1 MRKVYLQDTVPA
13 YQFHLLQKFSDQI
26 DHAVFSRHGGVS
38 KTPYDSLNV
47 RYGIGDS
54 HSNVDKNRQIILD
67 GIGYEHMVS
76 ADQTHSKNVQIV
88 DEEFLKFQPDGQE
101 VDDVDAFVT
110 NLREVP
116 LMIQV
121 ADCQAILLFDP
132 VRNVVAAVHAGWKGL
147 VQNVSGATIDVMKS
161 HYGCDPSNVLVGIS
175 PSLGPESAFFSNPE
189 EELPKSFHPYI
200 DSQKRVDLW
209 EYSLAQLQEAGIQK
223 NNIELA
229 RICTQL
235 DNGQNFFSFRRDHGI
250 TGRFGVVIVLKR

>member
-1 MRKVYLQDTVPA
+1 MRKVYLQDDIPA

-38 KTPYDSLNV
+38 KAPYNELNV

-54 HSNVDKNRQIILD
+54 HKDVDKNRNIILD
-67 GIGYEHMVS
+67 SLGYEMLVS
-76 ADQTHSKNVQIV
+76 ADQAHSKNVQIV
-88 DEEFLKFQPDGQE
+88 DEEFLRYQPDGQE
-101 VDDVDAFVT
+101 IDNVDGLVT

-132 VRNVVAAVHAGWKGL
+132 VKKVVAGVHAGWKGL
-147 VQNVSGATIDVMKS
+147 VQNVSAAMIDVMKS
-161 HYGCDPSNVLVGIS
+161 HYGCDPANILVGIS

-189 EELPKSFHPYI
+189 EELPKSFHRYI
-200 DSQKRVDLW
+200 DSQKRVNLW
-209 EYSLAQLQEAGIQK
+209 EYSLAQLQETGIQQ

-235 DNGQNFFSFRRDHGI
+235 DNGKNFFSFRRDHGI
-250 TGRFGVVIVLKR
+250 TGRFGVVIVLRA